1 MAISAHQRWVIVFI
15 YDLSFPMWRHVL
27 GFGYLILYLRLFKT
41 LMFYFLFHLWV
52 FVSLFSGLLLPFLC
66 LK

>member
-1 MAISAHQRWVIVFI
+1 
-15 YDLSFPMWRHVL
+15 MWRHVL